1 MTFHRAASLNDVWQ
15 GEMIGVRIC
24 GQAVLLVD
32 AGNGICA
39 YRDRCAHKGLP
50 LSQGRLR
57 GTVLACAAHG
67 WEYDAR
73 TGCGINPA
81 SVELARLQV
90 KVEGDDILVDVPE
103 GDAGGR

>member
-1 MTFHRAASLNDVWQ
+1 MTFRRAASLNDVWQ
-15 GEMIGVRIC
+15 GEMIGVRLD
-24 GQAVLLVD
+24 GQAVLLID

-57 GTVLACAAHG
+57 GNVLACAAHG

-73 TGCGINPA
+73 TGRGINPA
-81 SVELARLQV
+81 SVALAPLEV
-90 KVEGDDILVDVPE
+90 KVEGDDILVDVP
-103 GDAGGR
+103 DGGALGL